1 MSDDFSE
8 FIGEFLGE
16 ANEGLERAEQS
27 LLAFDPENPDT
38 DLIHTI
44 FRAVHSIK
52 GAAKMFG
59 FEELVEFTHRVE
71 TELDKWRS
79 GELQADAD
87 AIALF
92 LECIDAIREQLDAI
106 AQKQSIDTSKGRW
119 LMERLDTLSGS
130 SPGKEGAASTA
141 DAHVQPEKPRQV
153 MHITFKPEEGLMR
166 RGQDPLRLLDE
177 LAWLGELKVQ
187 VNCDALP
194 SLENLDPEHCYLSWE
209 LELVGDM
216 TEDQVSQVFASFDHG
231 GEVRIQ
237 CRPADQVQSPA
248 APAEQNTAAASPP
261 QPSQQ
266 RQEPTP
272 ASQQPAPQPPP
283 ENQPDAAAQ
292 GAQKAPAQTQPQP
305 ANRPAAAR
313 GAEST
318 TTESIRVNVDK
329 IDVLIN
335 LVGELVITQAMLD
348 QIGESIMAQ
357 SQQGLDPELLERL
370 REGLSELER
379 NTRDL
384 QDSIMRIRMLPIS
397 MVFSRLPRVVRDI
410 TAKSGKQVDLE
421 VIGEHTEV
429 DKTVLEHIA
438 DPLMHLLRNALDHG
452 VESPEQRRAAG
463 KPEKGHI
470 VVQAAHR
477 GGNIIIEVGDDG
489 RGIDRGKVL
498 RRARERGL
506 VDQDCNVL
514 SDEQMVQ
521 LIFSP
526 GFSTAEKV
534 TEVSG
539 RGVGTDVVQRNIQ
552 MLGGTITVTTRE
564 GQGTKF
570 IMQVPLTL
578 AIIEGQLVE
587 IGAERY
593 VIPLV
598 SIMESVQM
606 RSEYFKKLAGQSSL
620 YLWRENYVPVIQLAD
635 VFPDERMKRHTKTQQ
650 SGEQDHALLVI
661 LEANGEHLG
670 LRVDGLLGQQQ
681 AVIKSLERNFM
692 RLTGLS
698 GATILSDGSVALILD
713 VVGLM
718 RLSRHERNAQGVAIA
733 KQSV

>member
-1 MSDDFSE
+1 
-8 FIGEFLGE
+8 
-16 ANEGLERAEQS
+16 
-27 LLAFDPENPDT
+27 
-38 DLIHTI
+38 
-44 FRAVHSIK
+44 
-52 GAAKMFG
+52 
-59 FEELVEFTHRVE
+59 
-71 TELDKWRS
+71 
-79 GELQADAD
+79 
-87 AIALF
+87 
-92 LECIDAIREQLDAI
+92 
-106 AQKQSIDTSKGRW
+106 
-119 LMERLDTLSGS
+119 
-130 SPGKEGAASTA
+130 
-141 DAHVQPEKPRQV
+141 
-153 MHITFKPEEGLMR
+153 
-166 RGQDPLRLLDE
+166 
-177 LAWLGELKVQ
+177 
-187 VNCDALP
+187 
-194 SLENLDPEHCYLSWE
+194 
-209 LELVGDM
+209 
-216 TEDQVSQVFASFDHG
+216 
-231 GEVRIQ
+231 
-237 CRPADQVQSPA
+237 
-248 APAEQNTAAASPP
+248 
-261 QPSQQ
+261 
-266 RQEPTP
+266 
-272 ASQQPAPQPPP
+272 
-283 ENQPDAAAQ
+283 
-292 GAQKAPAQTQPQP
+292 
-305 ANRPAAAR
+305 
-313 GAEST
+313 
-318 TTESIRVNVDK
+318 VDK
-329 IDVLIN
+329 IDILIN

-348 QIGESIMAQ
+348 QIGETIMMQ
-357 SQQGLDPELLERL
+357 SQQGLEPELVERL

-410 TAKSGKQVDLE
+410 TAKSGKKVELE
-421 VIGEHTEV
+421 IVGEHTEV

-452 VESPEQRRAAG
+452 IETPEQRTAAG
-463 KPEKGHI
+463 KPESGHI
-470 VVQAAHR
+470 IVQAAHR

-498 RRARERGL
+498 KRAKERGL
-506 VDQDCNVL
+506 VDQGCESL
-514 SDEQMVQ
+514 TDEQMVQ

-552 MLGGTITVTTRE
+552 MLGGTITVTTKE
-564 GQGTKF
+564 GQGTRF

-606 RSEYFKKLAGQSSL
+606 KAECFKKLAGQSSL
-620 YLWRENYVPVIQLAD
+620 YLWRDMYVPVIQLAD
-635 VFPDERMKRHTKTQQ
+635 IFPDEKRKRQARLHQD
-650 SGEQDHALLVI
+650 GEQEHELLVI
-661 LEANGEHLG
+661 LEANGEYLG

-733 KQSV
+733 KQGV

>member
-27 LLAFDPENPDT
+27 LLAFDPEAPDS

-87 AIALF
+87 TIALF
-92 LECIDAIREQLDAI
+92 LECVDAIREQLDAI
-106 AQKQSIDTSKGRW
+106 AQKQPIDPSKGEA
-119 LMERLDTLSGS
+119 LVKRLDALPSGDGS
-130 SPGKEGAASTA
+130 GQEVAETTA
-141 DAHVQPEKPRQV
+141 PPKPKAQEESAPQAL
-153 MHITFKPEEGLMR
+153 HIVFKPDAELMR
-166 RGQDPLRLLDE
+166 RGHDPLRFLDE
-177 LAWLGELKVQ
+177 LAWLGELQ
-187 VNCDALP
+187 VRVHDDALP
-194 SLENLDPEHCYLSWE
+194 ALEDLDPERCYLSWE
-209 LELVGDM
+209 MELTGDV
-216 TEDQVSQVFASFDHG
+216 TEEQIRQVFSNVEQV
-231 GEVRIQ
+231 GELLIESK
-237 CRPADQVQSPA
+237 PAGQGQ
-248 APAEQNTAAASPP
+248 AAAAEKQAVPAP
-261 QPSQQ
+261 EPGRTDQLQPA
-266 RQEPTP
+266 TP
-272 ASQQPAPQPPP
+272 RQQPAARKEQ
-283 ENQPDAAAQ
+283 AARHEP
-292 GAQKAPAQTQPQP
+292 PAQPQ
-305 ANRPAAAR
+305 AVNRPAAGRA
-313 GAEST
+313 AESAPA
-318 TTESIRVNVDK
+318 ESIRVNVDK
-329 IDVLIN
+329 IDILIN

-348 QIGESIMAQ
+348 QIGETIMMQ
-357 SQQGLDPELLERL
+357 SQQGLEPELVERL

-410 TAKSGKQVDLE
+410 TAKSGKKVELE
-421 VIGEHTEV
+421 IVGEHTEV

-452 VESPEQRRAAG
+452 IETPEQRTAAG
-463 KPEKGHI
+463 KPESGHI
-470 VVQAAHR
+470 IVQAAHR

-498 RRARERGL
+498 KRAKERGL
-506 VDQDCNVL
+506 VDQGCESL
-514 SDEQMVQ
+514 TDEQMVQ

-552 MLGGTITVTTRE
+552 MLGGTITVTTKE
-564 GQGTKF
+564 GQGTRF

-578 AIIEGQLVE
+578 AIIEGQFVE

-606 RSEYFKKLAGQSSL
+606 KAECFKKLAGQSSL
-620 YLWRENYVPVIQLAD
+620 YLWRDMYVPVIQLAD
-635 VFPDERMKRHTKTQQ
+635 IFPDEKRKRQARLHQD
-650 SGEQDHALLVI
+650 GEQEHELLVI
-661 LEANGEHLG
+661 LEANGEYLG

-733 KQSV
+733 KQGV

>member
-79 GELQADAD
+79 GELRADAD
-87 AIALF
+87 TIALF
-92 LECIDAIREQLDAI
+92 LECIDATREQLDAI

-119 LMERLDTLSGS
+119 LMERLDALSGS
-130 SPGKEGAASTA
+130 SSDQGGAVPSA
-141 DAHVQPEKPRQV
+141 DTHGQPEKPRQV
-153 MHITFKPEEGLMR
+153 MHITFKPEGGLMR

-177 LAWLGELKVQ
+177 LAWLGELKAQ

-209 LELVGDM
+209 IDLVGDM
-216 TEDQVSQVFASFDHG
+216 TEEQVNQVFASFDHG
-231 GEVRIQ
+231 GEVLIQ
-237 CRPADQVQSPA
+237 SRPADQDRTPA
-248 APAEQNTAAASPP
+248 APAGQTAAGSPP
-261 QPSQQ
+261 QPPQ
-266 RQEPTP
+266 RQEPSHP
-272 ASQQPAPQPPP
+272 ASQQPAPQAKPA
-283 ENQPDAAAQ
+283 NRPDAVVQEAE
-292 GAQKAPAQTQPQP
+292 GAPTQTPP

-313 GAEST
+313 GADAASA
-318 TTESIRVNVDK
+318 ESIRVNVDK

-357 SQQGLDPELLERL
+357 LQQGLDPELLERL

-539 RGVGTDVVQRNIQ
+539 RGVGTDVVRRNIQ

-606 RSEYFKKLAGQSSL
+606 RPEYFKKLAGQSSL
-620 YLWRENYVPVIQLAD
+620 YLWRENYVPVIQLSD
-635 VFPDERMKRHTKTQQ
+635 VFPDERMKRHAKIQQ

-733 KQSV
+733 KQSA

>member
-8 FIGEFLGE
+8 FIGEFLAE

-92 LECIDAIREQLDAI
+92 LECVDAIREQLDAI
-106 AQKQSIDTSKGRW
+106 AQKQAIDTSKGRW
-119 LMERLDTLSGS
+119 LMERLDALSGAS
-130 SPGKEGAASTA
+130 SDHDGAASTVDTHA
-141 DAHVQPEKPRQV
+141 QPEKPHQV
-153 MHITFKPEEGLMR
+153 LHITFKPDEGLMR

-177 LAWLGELKVQ
+177 LAWLGDLKVQ
-187 VNCDALP
+187 VNCDDLPAL
-194 SLENLDPEHCYLSWE
+194 EDLDPERCYLSWE
-209 LELVGDM
+209 MELAGDM
-216 TEDQVSQVFASFDHG
+216 SEEQVKQAFAAFDHG
-231 GEVRIQ
+231 GEVHIQ
-237 CRPADQVQSPA
+237 SRSADQVQRPA
-248 APAEQNTAAASPP
+248 ASVEQSAAVASPP
-261 QPSQQ
+261 QPPQQ
-266 RQEPTP
+266 RQEPP
-272 ASQQPAPQPPP
+272 PVSQQPAPNPPP
-283 ENQPDAAAQ
+283 PNRPAAAAQ
-292 GAQKAPAQTQPQP
+292 GAERAPAQSQP

-313 GAEST
+313 GAESST
-318 TTESIRVNVDK
+318 AESIRVNVDK
-329 IDVLIN
+329 IDMLIN

-348 QIGESIMAQ
+348 QMGESIMTQ

-410 TAKSGKQVDLE
+410 TAKSGKQVDLKI
-421 VIGEHTEV
+421 IGEHTEV

-452 VESPEQRRAAG
+452 IEPPEKRIAAG
-463 KPEKGHI
+463 KPEVGCI
-470 VVQAAHR
+470 TVQAAHR

-489 RGIDRGKVL
+489 QGIDRGKVL

-506 VDQDCNVL
+506 VDQDCDVL

-552 MLGGTITVTTRE
+552 MLGGTITVTTKE

-606 RSEYFKKLAGQSSL
+606 RPEYFKKLAGQSSL

-635 VFPDERMKRHTKTQQ
+635 VFPDERMKRHAKAQQ

>member
-1 MSDDFSE
+1 MSDDLSE
-8 FIGEFLGE
+8 FVGEFLAE
-16 ANEGLERAEQS
+16 AREGLERAEQS
-27 LLAFDPENPDT
+27 LLAFDPASPDNA
-38 DLIHTI
+38 LIHTI

-59 FEELVEFTHRVE
+59 FDDLVGLSHRVE

-87 AIALF
+87 TIALF
-92 LECIDAIREQLDAI
+92 LECLDAIGEQLDAI
-106 AQKQSIDTSKGRW
+106 EQKQPIDLARSQK
-119 LMERLDTLSGS
+119 LEQRLDALSAEPVVAAEPASRAQSVPQESAHGEHATKTL
-130 SPGKEGAASTA
+130 
-141 DAHVQPEKPRQV
+141 
-153 MHITFKPEEGLMR
+153 HIVFTPHPDLMK
-166 RGQDPLRLLDE
+166 RGHDPLQYLDE
-177 LAWLGELKVQ
+177 LATLGELQ
-187 VNCDALP
+187 VRARRDTLPALQD
-194 SLENLDPEHCYLSWE
+194 LDPERCSLSW
-209 LELVGDM
+209 DM
-216 TEDQVSQVFASFDHG
+216 TLTGPVTEEQVRQVFANTDQV
-231 GEVRIQ
+231 GEVRIEQ
-237 CRPADQVQSPA
+237 QSTAPHQQPMADDAQA
-248 APAEQNTAAASPP
+248 AAASTRATP
-261 QPSQQ
+261 QEAKPQKDIPQLGPS
-266 RQEPTP
+266 
-272 ASQQPAPQPPP
+272 ASKHESAAQPPAPQGQSSK
-283 ENQPDAAAQ
+283 NQTAH
-292 GAQKAPAQTQPQP
+292 
-305 ANRPAAAR
+305 RPAAAR
-313 GAEST
+313 TAETASA
-318 TTESIRVNVDK
+318 ESIRVNVDK
-329 IDVLIN
+329 IDMLIN

-348 QIGESIMAQ
+348 QIGETIMVQA
-357 SQQGLDPELLERL
+357 QQGLEPELLERL

-397 MVFSRLPRVVRDI
+397 MVFNRLPRILRDI
-410 TAKSGKQVDLE
+410 TAQSGKKVELE
-421 VIGEHTEV
+421 IVGEHTEV

-452 VESPEQRRAAG
+452 IETPEQRLAAG
-463 KPEKGHI
+463 KSATGHI
-470 VVQAAHR
+470 VVQAAQR
-477 GGNIIIEVGDDG
+477 GGHFIIELSDDG

-498 RRARERGL
+498 RRAKERGL
-506 VDQDCNVL
+506 VEQHVDAL

-526 GFSTAEKV
+526 GFSTADQV

-552 MLGGTITVTTRE
+552 LLGGTITVTTKE
-564 GQGTKF
+564 GQGTRF
-570 IMQVPLTL
+570 TMQVPLTL

-598 SIMESVQM
+598 SIMESVQINP
-606 RSEYFKKLAGQSSL
+606 EFLKKLVGQSSL
-620 YLWRENYVPVIQLAD
+620 YLWRERYVPVIQLAD
-635 VFPDERMKRHTKTQQ
+635 VFPDEKLKRQRKAGSSSAGGH
-650 SGEQDHALLVI
+650 DLLVI
-661 LEANGEHLG
+661 LEANGEYLG